1 MYKFMDKWGL
11 LFWLQNQTQKLLPYV
26 YILLL
31 EVAVG
36 MSFSI
41 QIMVQ
46 VLKLL
51 WAAVS
56 VAAGNE
62 WTH

>member
-1 MYKFMDKWGL
+1 MYKFMEKWGL

-26 YILLL
+26 YILML

-46 VLKLL
+46 VLKLI
-51 WAAVS
+51 
-56 VAAGNE
+56 
-62 WTH
+62 

>member
-56 VAAGNE
+56 VVAGNE